1 MNVKLEKNM
10 KRNKIALNLA
20 LFSTGLTGVL
30 VGALVVNKPNMEM
43 NATSFAAEKLPTKVS
58 TIEKAYTSDPKINT
72 AEKLSKDFI
81 TISKNVTPAIVA
93 IYSTKIVKQKSN
105 PHEFMDDPYLKR
117 FFGNPNNPNGNG
129 KRSNPDDDQGS
140 REQGLGSGVII
151 DKQGIILTNNHVV
164 EGADDI
170 NVTLP
175 DKRRFKAKIVGTDPK
190 TDVAVIKLEKAT
202 NLPSARLGDS
212 TKLEVGEWVLAI
224 GNPLGLSSTVTSG
237 IISAKGR
244 ADVGVA
250 DFEDFIQ
257 TDAAINPG
265 NSGGALV
272 NLDGEVIGINTA
284 IASRTGG
291 YMGIGFAIPSNMARK
306 VMNDLINKGK
316 VTRGFLGIQIQNM
329 NDSIAKRLKLED
341 ASKGIVV
348 GEVTKGSPAEKAG
361 LQPYDAIIELNDST
375 VYDVS
380 SFRNTI
386 ASNDPGQTVKL
397 GIVRD
402 GKKLNAQI
410 KLAEL
415 DTTKL
420 ASVAAGDQNQDIE
433 SSLNLGFNVESITK
447 EMLKELGI
455 NKKIAGVIITSIDP
469 SSGAA
474 ESGLSRGDII
484 QEMNRNKINSEAD
497 YNKAAK
503 DVKKGDSVLLK
514 VLRNSQPLLIAFT
527 YQ

>member
-1 MNVKLEKNM
+1 M

-20 LFSTGLTGVL
+20 LFSTAFTGVL
-30 VGALVVNKPNMEM
+30 VGALVVNKPNMEV
-43 NATSFAAEKLPTKVS
+43 NSTSYAADKSLTKIAINEKSHISHIKT
-58 TIEKAYTSDPKINT
+58 DT
-72 AEKLSKDFI
+72 ADKLSRDFI

-93 IYSTKIVKQKSN
+93 IHSTKIVKQKSN
-105 PHEFMDDPYLKR
+105 YHEFMDDPYLRR
-117 FFGNPNNPNGNG
+117 FFGNPNNPNG
-129 KRSNPDDDQGS
+129 RRFNPDDDQGS

-164 EGADDI
+164 EGADEI
-170 NVTLP
+170 SVTLP
-175 DKRRFKAKIVGTDPK
+175 DKRKYKAKIVGTDPK
-190 TDVAVIKLEKAT
+190 TDVAVIKLEKAS
-202 NLPSARLGDS
+202 NLPSAKLGDS

-284 IASRTGG
+284 IASKTGG
-291 YMGIGFAIPSNMARK
+291 YMGIGFAIPSNMAKK
-306 VMNDLINKGK
+306 VMNDLVNKGK
-316 VTRGFLGIQIQNM
+316 VSRGFLGIQIQNM
-329 NDSIAKRLKLED
+329 NESIAKRLKLD
-341 ASKGIVV
+341 DSSKGIIV
-348 GEVTKGSPAEKAG
+348 GEVTKGSPAEKSG
-361 LQPYDAIIELNDST
+361 IQPYDAIIELNGNT

-386 ASNDPGQTVKL
+386 ASNDPGQIVKL
-397 GIVRD
+397 GIIRD
-402 GKKLNAQI
+402 GKRINASI

-415 DTTKL
+415 DTNKI
-420 ASVAAGDQNQDIE
+420 ASANVGDQAQETE
-433 SSLNLGFNVESITK
+433 SPLNLGFNVESITK

-455 NKKIAGVIITSIDP
+455 NKTVKGIIVTSIDP
-469 SSGAA
+469 SSTAA
-474 ESGLSRGDII
+474 ESGLGRGDII
-484 QEMNRNKINSEAD
+484 QEMNRVKIVTESD
-497 YNKAAK
+497 YNKVAK
-503 DVKKGDSVLLK
+503 EIKKGDSVLLK
-514 VLRNSQPLLIAFT
+514 VLRNGQPLLLAFT